1 MIARDVIKEI
11 ERIVGRENV
20 LADPEDLACYAY
32 DATHCEGE
40 PALVVM
46 PGSTSEV
53 SEIVRLANRRRLALV
68 PRGSGTNLSGGT
80 IPTPG
85 SIVVCMGRFN
95 RILDIDEGNLTATT
109 QPGVLLGDFNRE
121 IESLGLFYPP
131 DPSSQ
136 SISSLGGNVA
146 EGAGGPRGVKY
157 GTTKNYV
164 IGLEVVTPT
173 GEVLRL
179 GGKAAKRGADGGL
192 LHLMIGSEGTLG
204 IITEITVRLLPK
216 PAAKC
221 TFLAAFDRLED
232 AARTVSAIIASRIVP
247 TTIELMD
254 RVGMIEVE
262 KFRQVGLPTDA
273 EAVLLIEVDGSE
285 AEVGYQSVLVERKV
299 RECGARDVEVARTQ
313 QEMDVLWLARR
324 SFGAAVARS
333 SPTQVTEDA
342 TVPRGKVPDM
352 VRMIFDLRRKHRLR
366 VAILAHAGDG
376 NMHPAI
382 MIDPRDRDEM
392 RRVEQFT
399 ADLFHAA
406 LDLGGTLSGEHGMGI
421 LKSPYLEWQFG
432 KEGVAAFRR
441 MKAALDPNNVLNPG
455 KLLPP

>member
-1 MIARDVIKEI
+1 
-11 ERIVGRENV
+11 VGRENV
-20 LADPEDLACYAY
+20 LSTPEDLVCYGY

-40 PALVVM
+40 PSLVVR
-46 PGSTSEV
+46 PGSAGEV
-53 SEIVRLANRRRLALV
+53 AEIVRLANRARLPLV

-80 IPTPG
+80 IPVPG
-85 SIVVCMGRFN
+85 SVVVQMGRLN
-95 RILDIDEGNLTATT
+95 RILEIDEGNLTATV

-121 IESLGLFYPP
+121 VESRGLFYPP

-136 SISSLGGNVA
+136 SISSLGGNVG

-157 GTTKNYV
+157 GTTRNYV

-179 GGKAAKRGADGGL
+179 GGKAAKRGADASL

-204 IITEITVRLLPK
+204 IITEITVRLVPK
-216 PAAKC
+216 PAAKQ

-232 AARTVSAIIASRIVP
+232 AARTVSALIASRIVP

-254 RVGMIEVE
+254 QVGMIEVE
-262 KFRQVGLPTDA
+262 KFKHVGLPIEA

-285 AEVGYQSVLVERKV
+285 AEVAYQSERVERKV
-299 RECGARDVEVARTQ
+299 REGGARDVQVARTQ
-313 QEMDVLWLARR
+313 QEMDLLWLARR
-324 SFGAAVARS
+324 SFGAAIARS
-333 SPTQVTEDA
+333 TPTQVTEDA
-342 TVPRGKVPDM
+342 TVPRAKVPEM
-352 VRMIFDLRRKHRLR
+352 VRAIFSLRQKYRLR

-382 MIDPRDRDEM
+382 MIDPRDSDEM

-399 ADLFHAA
+399 AELFRTA
-406 LDLGGTLSGEHGMGI
+406 LALGGTLSGEHGMGI

-432 KEGVAAFRR
+432 PEGVAAFRR
-441 MKAALDPNNVLNPG
+441 LKAALDPNNILNPG
-455 KLLPP
+455 KLLPPSA